1 MSTCACYIATLDY
14 WKLPAH
20 QQRWKQK
27 NAAKLE
33 ENKQVFLQAS
43 WSHTMIQWW
52 LEGDRAIFDCKTT
65 EKKKNK
71 HLGFISHSTYST
83 ISEVGSWVH
92 MDGFIWMFLSF
103 YVNILNPRVLIYTL
117 SNYAHTFW
125 GGCVPSLAPRIIPET
140 ELLLATWYVFCAAST
155 HDNWCYP
162 PPCFEPKQHPGFQ
175 FMLFML
181 LASPS
186 ITKRDFAKKLS
197 HYPWKK
203 RKNLGYGVHPGWES

>member
-1 MSTCACYIATLDY
+1 MSSCGCYIATLGY

-33 ENKQVFLQAS
+33 ENKQVFLQTP

-92 MDGFIWMFLSF
+92 MEGFIWMFLSF
-103 YVNILNPRVLIYTL
+103 YVNILNPRAFIYTL

-125 GGCVPSLAPRIIPET
+125 GGCDPSLDVNP
-140 ELLLATWYVFCAAST
+140 LALK
-155 HDNWCYP
+155 
-162 PPCFEPKQHPGFQ
+162 PKQHPGFQ
-175 FMLFML
+175 FMIFML

-203 RKNLGYGVHPGWES
+203 IKNLGYGVHPGWES